1 MRKSSASKKQSR
13 HQQNMPRIDSHKDLI
28 VWQKSVSLAISVYN
42 ATASFPNAER
52 FGLSQQM
59 RRAAISVA
67 SNIAEGSARHY
78 RTEFVQFLYVARGS
92 LAELETQT
100 LIAIRLGLIINDTS
114 IPAEAAETGRILTAL
129 IHSLSKGH

>member
-1 MRKSSASKKQSR
+1 MS
-13 HQQNMPRIDSHKDLI
+13 RIDSHKDLI
-28 VWQKSVSLAISVYN
+28 VWQKSVSLAISVYS

-59 RRAAISVA
+59 RRAAISIA

-78 RTEFVQFLYVARGS
+78 RTEFVQFLYLARGS

-100 LIAIRLGLIINDTS
+100 LIAIRLGLIVNDTS

-129 IHSLSKGH
+129 IRSLSSGACALGK